1 MIQLT
6 ADTLTSPSINYNDLS
21 MPQRIILH
29 NGGSLTKLLEVM
41 LGEELKLNK
50 ISEQIKKSTQE
61 IPTLNL
67 STGDQMMSRK
77 ITLYGH
83 HSKTHYIY
91 AESLIATK
99 NLADDFADALINTNV
114 PIGKIWEMLKI
125 ETYKKVV
132 AWGKVPANQIGLHF
146 NVSPMEPLLYRT
158 YLVYS
163 QQKPIMQITEKFP
176 QRFFRD
182 SFVSRNSY
190 YVA

>member
-6 ADTLTSPSINYNDLS
+6 ADTLTSPSISYNKLS

-41 LGEELKLNK
+41 LGEELNLNK
-50 ISEQIKKSTQE
+50 ISEELINSKTPITELNIETGQQI
-61 IPTLNL
+61 
-67 STGDQMMSRK
+67 MSRK
-77 ITLYGH
+77 ITLYGQ

-91 AESLIATK
+91 ADSIIATK
-99 NLADDFADALINTNV
+99 NLEDDFADALINTNI

-125 ETYKKVV
+125 ETYKKII
-132 AWGKVPANQIGLHF
+132 AWGKLPAGNVGLHF
-146 NVSPMEPLLYRT
+146 NISPLESVLYRT

-163 QQKPIMQITEKFP
+163 QKKPIMQITEKFP
-176 QRFFRD
+176 EKWFKD
-182 SFVSRNSY
+182 SLVARKSS